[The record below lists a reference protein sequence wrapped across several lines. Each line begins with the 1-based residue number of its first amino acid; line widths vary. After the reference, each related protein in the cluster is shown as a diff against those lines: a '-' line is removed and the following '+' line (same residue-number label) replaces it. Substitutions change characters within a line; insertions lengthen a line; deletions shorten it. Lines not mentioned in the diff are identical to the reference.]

1 MLAVVAG
8 CVGLVAQAPAPPA
21 MATTPAG
28 CLKSAREYRQSLM
41 KELQT
46 RLREA
51 GRATTPADL
60 EPVTANTADYAKACA
75 AQFANAT
82 LGAADLASLA
92 ELHLDAGQP
101 AVARQVLD
109 RALALPGAD
118 AAGQAT
124 ALVTAVRVLSRQIR
138 QPGILTQAEAYVA
151 ELEKLAPSFV
161 RERVEAHGILNNYYR
176 ADDIDA
182 GIITHSTRIIELN
195 ASLNAAQRVPL
206 ANTLVAAYSN
216 LAEALAGQERT
227 PEALDALRRAPKE
240 LAGVEGV
247 DERLR
252 PTLERY
258 ELVGKPGAPI
268 EAPRW
273 LNGVPAGGRIDP
285 NGQVTWIQFTAHW
298 CGPCRESYPGVVRL
312 QQQYGSKGFR
322 VVMVT
327 QIYGFFEQRRNLGDS
342 EELAAISEY
351 FPKHGIVFPVAVSD
365 RLPPATESG
374 RQVNPNDA
382 HYKVGGIPQIQ
393 ILDKYGVIR
402 LIMVGYDDANETR
415 LSALIARLLAE

>member
-1 MLAVVAG
+1 MRTWLGVGMLAVVAG

-28 CLKSAREYRQSLM
+28 CLKGAREYRQLLM

-51 GRATTPADL
+51 GRPTTPADL
-60 EPVTANTADYAKACA
+60 EPVTAKTADYARACA
-75 AQFANAT
+75 APFATAT

-92 ELHLDAGQP
+92 ELHFEAGQP

-118 AAGQAT
+118 AAGRAT
-124 ALVTAVRVLSRQIR
+124 TLVTAVRVLSRQIR
-138 QPGILTQAEAYVA
+138 QPGILAQAEAYVA
-151 ELEKLAPSFV
+151 DLEKLPPSFV
-161 RERVEAHGILNNYYR
+161 RERVEAHGVLNNYYR

-182 GIITHSTRIIELN
+182 GIISHSTRIIELN
-195 ASLNAAQRVPL
+195 PLLNADQRAAL

-227 PEALDALRRAPKE
+227 PEALDALRRAPTE
-240 LAGVEGV
+240 LVGIEGV
-247 DERLR
+247 AERLR

-258 ELVGKPGAPI
+258 ELVGTPGAPI

-273 LNGVPAGGRIDP
+273 LNGTPAGKKIDP
-285 NGQVTWIQFTAHW
+285 KGQVTWIQFTAHW

-312 QQQYGSKGFR
+312 QK
-322 VVMVT
+322 
-327 QIYGFFEQRRNLGDS
+327 E
-342 EELAAISEY
+342 
-351 FPKHGIVFPVAVSD
+351 
-365 RLPPATESG
+365 
-374 RQVNPNDA
+374 
-382 HYKVGGIPQIQ
+382 
-393 ILDKYGVIR
+393 
-402 LIMVGYDDANETR
+402 
-415 LSALIARLLAE
+415 

>member
-1 MLAVVAG
+1 MLAVMAG
-8 CVGLVAQAPAPPA
+8 CVGLVAQVPAQPA

-46 RLREA
+46 RLRDA
-51 GRATTPADL
+51 GKPTVAADL
-60 EPVTANTADYAKACA
+60 DSVAVKTADYAKACA
-75 AQFANAT
+75 AQFATSN

-101 AVARQVLD
+101 ATARQVLD

-118 AAGQAT
+118 AASRAT
-124 ALVTAVRVLSRQIR
+124 ALVTAVRVLSRQFR
-138 QPGILTQAEAYVA
+138 QAGILDQAEQYVA
-151 ELEKLAPSFV
+151 ELEKLPPSFV
-161 RERVEAHGILNNYYR
+161 RERVEAHGLLNNYYR

-195 ASLNAAQRVPL
+195 AGLTADHRAPL
-206 ANTLVAAYSN
+206 GNTLTAAYSN

-227 PEALDALRRAPKE
+227 PEALDVLRRAPKE

-247 DERLR
+247 EERLR

-273 LNGVPAGGRIDP
+273 LNGAPAGGRIDP
-285 NGQVTWIQFTAHW
+285 KGQVTWIQFTAHW

-322 VVMVT
+322 VVMAT
-327 QIYGFFEQRRNLGDS
+327 QIYGFFEQRRNLADS

-351 FPKHGIVFPVAVSD
+351 FPKHGIVFPVAVSNPI
-365 RLPPATESG
+365 PPATGNG
-374 RQVNPNDA
+374 RQVNANDA
-382 HYKVGGIPQIQ
+382 RYKVGGIPQIQ
-393 ILDKYGVIR
+393 ILDKSGVIR
-402 LIMVGYDDANETR
+402 LIMVGYDDANEAR